1 MTAGV
6 IYKEKGKRVS
16 NGILRILEVPN
27 EIRDAVNSG
36 TLAVFI
42 GAGVSRLVGCQ
53 GWDTL
58 ARNLVSKCH
67 NKGFINFREKETL
80 FQIPDH
86 KKTITICY
94 HLFNNNHLADV
105 FYEEMNNSL
114 KEGIDIETPNI
125 YDDIYKLRCL
135 FITTNADTHFDRLF
149 NPPNI
154 LYQLSDFKEDRLD
167 STNLYHIHGSVEDR
181 NSLIFTV
188 STYMQRY
195 SNPEFRGFL
204 KRIFREYTVIF
215 LGYGVAEFEI
225 LDFVLRDNKISSA
238 LAPRHFM
245 LSAFYSGED
254 NILSYEQAYYNDLD
268 INILGYEKDANGYRQ
283 LIEVIKHW
291 NEEINQVTG
300 YLHDA
305 SRLIDEAVE

>member
-1 MTAGV
+1 
-6 IYKEKGKRVS
+6 VS
-16 NGILRILEVPN
+16 NSISLIPEVPD
-27 EIRDAVNSG
+27 EIRDAVNNG

-58 ARNLVSKCH
+58 ARNLVSRCH
-67 NKGFINFREKETL
+67 SEDIINFREKDTL
-80 FQIPDH
+80 SQIPDH

-94 HLFNNNHLADV
+94 HLFNKNNLADI
-105 FYEEMNNSL
+105 FYEVMNRAL
-114 KEGIDIETPNI
+114 GEGDDIETPNI
-125 YDDIYKLRCL
+125 YDDIYRLRGL
-135 FITTNADTHFDRLF
+135 YITTNADTHFDRLF

-154 LYQLSDFKEDRLD
+154 LYQASDFREDRLD
-167 STNLYHIHGSVEDR
+167 STNLYHIHGSVRDR

-188 STYMQRY
+188 SAYMQRY
-195 SNPEFRGFL
+195 TNPEFRRFL
-204 KRIFREYTVIF
+204 GQIFREYTVIF
-215 LGYGVAEFEI
+215 LGYGIAEFEI
-225 LDFVLRDNKISSA
+225 LDFILQDNPRNPA

-254 NILSYEQAYYNDLD
+254 NILSYEQAYYNDLG
-268 INILGYEKDANGYRQ
+268 INILGYEKDAKGYRQ
-283 LIEVIKHW
+283 FIEVIRHW

-305 SRLIDEAVE
+305 SRLIDEVVE